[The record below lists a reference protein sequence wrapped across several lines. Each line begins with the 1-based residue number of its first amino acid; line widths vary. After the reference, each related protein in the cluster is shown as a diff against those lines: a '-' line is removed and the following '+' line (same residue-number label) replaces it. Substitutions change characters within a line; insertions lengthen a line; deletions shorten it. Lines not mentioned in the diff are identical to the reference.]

1 MIPLLEHTRP
11 GRSVPGRTVLA
22 LPLFGCQGTGLV
34 RSSWS
39 IRVEAEYRDPEV
51 PVLVIP
57 RKEVIQPQV
66 LLRLPCYDLV
76 PVTGFTFGA
85 SPPCGLGQ
93 RLRALPA
100 SMA

>member
-1 MIPLLEHTRP
+1 MP
-11 GRSVPGRTVLA
+11 GNLFPGPTVLA
-22 LPLFGCQGTGLV
+22 LPLFGFQGTDFGEELVADLRGGLIV
-34 RSSWS
+34 QGP
-39 IRVEAEYRDPEV
+39 EAPI
-51 PVLVIP
+51 LVIP